1 MWDYLLTGGT
11 LIDGTGRPGY
21 RADLAVENGKIAAI
35 GRLDA
40 KNARAVVPAAGRAV
54 TPGFLDIHRH
64 ADAAVFRPG
73 FGQLELRQGLTTIV
87 NGNCGL
93 SLAPCPDNRRAI
105 YGYLTPVTGAP
116 DGETPTETLAAYQ
129 KAAGQTNPPLNLGM
143 LAGAGTI
150 RAAAAGFGTE
160 QLDAEQVSR
169 VHALLEQALSDGAL
183 GVSLGLGYAPECFY
197 TTDGLIEALRPLQS
211 SGVPVTVHMRQE
223 GSGVVGALD
232 EMLAVAR
239 ALRTPVH
246 ISHLKAIGK
255 ANWGRCMPEM
265 LQKLSRARED
275 GLDVSCDVYPYTAGS
290 TQLIHILPPECQT
303 GGVAELSQNLRRP
316 EFRRHL
322 RERMETGSDFENISL
337 LVGWENIVMSSLR
350 RPENQRFAGKSILDA
365 ARGRGQD
372 PFDCAFDLLADE
384 DCAITMIDFIAAESD
399 IESALRSPFVSVI
412 SDSTYPTTK
421 LLHPRVYGTY
431 ARLLERCV
439 RERRVLTLE
448 QAVERVTSRPAA
460 LFGLRDRGV
469 LAAGRSAD
477 LCVFDPAR
485 VHEAGTYADPARFA
499 EGMEYVFVNGV
510 PAIAAGEFTGSA
522 AGKIL

>member
-1 MWDYLLTGGT
+1 MWDYLLSGGT

-150 RAAAAGFGTE
+150 RAAAVGFGTE

-322 RERMETGSDFENISL
+322 RERMKPAPT
-337 LVGWENIVMSSLR
+337 LR
-350 RPENQRFAGKSILDA
+350 TSPCSWAGK
-365 ARGRGQD
+365 
-372 PFDCAFDLLADE
+372 
-384 DCAITMIDFIAAESD
+384 
-399 IESALRSPFVSVI
+399 
-412 SDSTYPTTK
+412 
-421 LLHPRVYGTY
+421 
-431 ARLLERCV
+431 
-439 RERRVLTLE
+439 
-448 QAVERVTSRPAA
+448 TS
-460 LFGLRDRGV
+460 
-469 LAAGRSAD
+469 
-477 LCVFDPAR
+477 
-485 VHEAGTYADPARFA
+485 
-499 EGMEYVFVNGV
+499 
-510 PAIAAGEFTGSA
+510 
-522 AGKIL
+522 